1 LQQRKKVTKNA
12 AASDPDYRFVRF
24 CKAKPTKS
32 NIGTFLTLHELIFLT
47 HFFRGGSTCS
57 GDVCYRQNLAKRG
70 GVHGRCE
77 N

>member
-1 LQQRKKVTKNA
+1 MYFFATAQKSYQPRAAYSFSGGAKNA

-47 HFFRGGSTCS
+47 HFFRGGPTFS
-57 GDVCYRQNLAKRG
+57 
-70 GVHGRCE
+70 
-77 N
+77 